1 MEGRE
6 SVATEVREFVA
17 TEVRESVAT
26 EVRESVATEARGSV
40 ATEVGDVTNEAA
52 ERTELLPF
60 LPGTFCNV
68 DHAG

>member
-1 MEGRE
+1 M
-6 SVATEVREFVA
+6 ATEIREFVA

-26 EVRESVATEARGSV
+26 EV
-40 ATEVGDVTNEAA
+40 GDVTNEVA

-68 DHAG
+68 DPVG